1 MKSEVTRRAR
11 STGAAI
17 AGASAARR
25 MTNAHETRCSTARIV
40 FASASQARINH
51 GRKFGRTSTFTTRD

>member
-11 STGAAI
+11 PTGAAS
-17 AGASAARR
+17 AGASVVRR
-25 MTNAHETRCSTARIV
+25 MTNAHEMRYSTAWIV

-51 GRKFGRTSTFTTRD
+51 GRKIGRTSTFTVRD